1 MEQFIENIL
10 IGIRQWVNGKLADI
24 NTAIEGKQDVLTA
37 GDNIEITSGGTISVT
52 GITEPIASD
61 FDIKDLADTTGLRE
75 EWSGKQD
82 TLTAGDNIEITSA
95 GTISVTG
102 IVDDSVVGYNSTYSS
117 SKILDLVNAI
127 AQFKIEV
134 VDALPESGMTTNTI
148 YLVPS
153 SNWNFGDNLEI
164 TFSEKNNERDEY
176 LWIIDESTGEGRWE
190 LIGSTQISL
199 ADYYTAEEVNHL
211 LDEKQNEVN
220 VTIAEV
226 LAVLNGLDERVTAL
240 ENR

>member
-1 MEQFIENIL
+1 MDQFIQNML
-10 IGIRQWVNGKLADI
+10 IGIRQWVNGKIADV
-24 NTAIEGKQDVLTA
+24 NTAIDGKQDTLTA
-37 GDNIEITSGGTISVT
+37 GENIEITSAGTISVT

-61 FDIKDLADTTGLRE
+61 FDIKDLADSEGLRE
-75 EWSGKQD
+75 EWGGKQD
-82 TLTAGDNIEITSA
+82 ALTAGDNIEITSG

-102 IVDDSVVGYNSTYSS
+102 IINDSVVSYDTTYSS

-127 AQFKIEV
+127 AQFNVEV

-199 ADYYTAEEVNHL
+199 ADYYTVEEVNHL
-211 LDEKQNEVN
+211 LDEKQNEVD
-220 VTIAEV
+220 VTVAEV
-226 LAVLNGLDERVTAL
+226 LAVLNELDQRVTAL
-240 ENR
+240 ENS

>member
-1 MEQFIENIL
+1 MEQFIQNML
-10 IGIRQWVNGKLADI
+10 IGIRQWVNEKITGV
-24 NTAIEGKQDVLTA
+24 NEAIDNKQDILTA

-52 GITEPIASD
+52 GII
-61 FDIKDLADTTGLRE
+61 
-75 EWSGKQD
+75 
-82 TLTAGDNIEITSA
+82 
-95 GTISVTG
+95 
-102 IVDDSVVGYNSTYSS
+102 DDSVAGNDTTYSS

-127 AQFKIEV
+127 AQFNVEV

-153 SNWNFGDNLEI
+153 SNWNFGDILEI

-176 LWIIDESTGEGRWE
+176 LWVIDASTGEGRWE

-199 ADYYTAEEVNHL
+199 ANYYTVDEVNHL

>member
-1 MEQFIENIL
+1 MEQFIQNML
-10 IGIRQWVNGKLADI
+10 IGIRQWVNEKITGV
-24 NTAIEGKQDVLTA
+24 NEAIDNKQDILTA

-52 GITEPIASD
+52 GII
-61 FDIKDLADTTGLRE
+61 
-75 EWSGKQD
+75 
-82 TLTAGDNIEITSA
+82 
-95 GTISVTG
+95 
-102 IVDDSVVGYNSTYSS
+102 DDSVAGNDTTYSS

-127 AQFKIEV
+127 AQFNVEV

-176 LWIIDESTGEGRWE
+176 LWVIDASTGEGRWE

-199 ADYYTAEEVNHL
+199 ANYYTVDEVNHL

>member
-1 MEQFIENIL
+1 MEQFIQNML
-10 IGIRQWVNGKLADI
+10 IGIRQWVNEKITGV
-24 NTAIEGKQDVLTA
+24 NEAIDNKQDILTA

-52 GITEPIASD
+52 GII
-61 FDIKDLADTTGLRE
+61 
-75 EWSGKQD
+75 
-82 TLTAGDNIEITSA
+82 
-95 GTISVTG
+95 
-102 IVDDSVVGYNSTYSS
+102 DDSVAGNDTTYSS

-127 AQFKIEV
+127 AQFNVEV

-176 LWIIDESTGEGRWE
+176 LWVIDASTGEGRWE

>member
-1 MEQFIENIL
+1 MEQFIQNML
-10 IGIRQWVNGKLADI
+10 IGIRQWVNEKIAGV
-24 NTAIEGKQDVLTA
+24 NEAIDNKQD
-37 GDNIEITSGGTISVT
+37 I
-52 GITEPIASD
+52 
-61 FDIKDLADTTGLRE
+61 
-75 EWSGKQD
+75 
-82 TLTAGDNIEITSA
+82 LTAGDNIEITSA

>member
-1 MEQFIENIL
+1 MEQFIQNML
-10 IGIRQWVNGKLADI
+10 IGIRQWVNEKIAGV
-24 NTAIEGKQDVLTA
+24 NEAIDDKQD
-37 GDNIEITSGGTISVT
+37 I
-52 GITEPIASD
+52 
-61 FDIKDLADTTGLRE
+61 
-75 EWSGKQD
+75 
-82 TLTAGDNIEITSA
+82 LTAGDNIEITSA

-127 AQFKIEV
+127 AQFNVEV

-153 SNWNFGDNLEI
+153 SNWNFGDSLEI

-176 LWIIDESTGEGRWE
+176 LWIIDESTGEGHWE

-199 ADYYTAEEVNHL
+199 ADYYTVDEVNHL
-211 LDEKQNEVN
+211 LDEKQDEVD
-220 VTIAEV
+220 VTVAEV
-226 LAVLNGLDERVTAL
+226 LAVLNGLDEKVTAL

>member
-1 MEQFIENIL
+1 MEQFIQNML
-10 IGIRQWVNGKLADI
+10 IGIRQWVNEKIAGV
-24 NTAIEGKQDVLTA
+24 NEAIDNKQDILTA
-37 GDNIEITSGGTISVT
+37 GDNIEITSAGTISVT

-75 EWSGKQD
+75 EWSSKQD
-82 TLTAGDNIEITSA
+82 ALTAGDNIEITSA

-153 SNWNFGDNLEI
+153 SNWNFGDDLEI